1 MNDQLKV
8 SDTKDRIFNRV
19 ISDIFV
25 VLRETTLTISYFI
38 ETVSPV
44 QSEILRVVTLSRLPR
59 KSKPDPQGSD
69 TFSPFPNKPW
79 FLRVCSTSLLKTL
92 WEKEKC

>member
-44 QSEILRVVTLSRLPR
+44 QSEILRVVTPSRLAR
-59 KSKPDPQGSD
+59 KSKPI
-69 TFSPFPNKPW
+69 
-79 FLRVCSTSLLKTL
+79 LRVRIPLALSQTSPGFYVSAAQVF
-92 WEKEKC
+92 